1 MPKRMWSRCDQNF
14 ILIILRDMSSVSDI
28 FLEPSVP
35 VVPELVEEIAGFE
48 HPVSGVV
55 LPQ

>member
-1 MPKRMWSRCDQNF
+1 M
-14 ILIILRDMSSVSDI
+14 SDI

-35 VVPELVEEIAGFE
+35 VVPELMEEIAGFE